1 MSKKVEL
8 KISVFKDCG
17 TCKHI
22 KFLNDWATAKCLLS
36 NNIVIENA
44 FDSNRKEKEPCE
56 KWEFNYKLL
65 EEAECGFIDLKET
78 KKINKKAFL

>member
-36 NNIVIENA
+36 NKIVIE
-44 FDSNRKEKEPCE
+44 
-56 KWEFNYKLL
+56 
-65 EEAECGFIDLKET
+65 
-78 KKINKKAFL
+78 KKKSHVKNGNLITSF